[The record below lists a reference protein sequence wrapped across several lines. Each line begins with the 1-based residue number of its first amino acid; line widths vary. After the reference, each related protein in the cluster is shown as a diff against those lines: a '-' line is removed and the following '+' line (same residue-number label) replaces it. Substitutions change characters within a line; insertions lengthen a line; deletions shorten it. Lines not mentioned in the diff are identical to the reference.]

1 MNILNKIH
9 FIAVKMIIQYNHF
22 DFHNRMY
29 NIYLKQFHRGLVT
42 IQYNTIFISPYT
54 QHLQMGRKNEEQ
66 KKLKKENKWR
76 GNLKETTRLITS
88 QASSLN

>member
-1 MNILNKIH
+1 MAS
-9 FIAVKMIIQYNHF
+9 FYYNYQNPSGF
-22 DFHNRMY
+22 SFLMLIRA
-29 NIYLKQFHRGLVT
+29 IVLCSPLELQ
-42 IQYNTIFISPYT
+42 QYNTIFISPYT
-54 QHLQMGRKNEEQ
+54 QHLQMGRKNEE